1 LAIKSE
7 SRIIRHTGTTTC
19 AMKRNDGMGEIP
31 SDSIREPVCAMKLS
45 DEMGGNPYWP
55 YQEVSKPLG
64 LSVAGRSA
72 G

>member
-1 LAIKSE
+1 
-7 SRIIRHTGTTTC
+7 
-19 AMKRNDGMGEIP
+19 MKHSHGMGEIP
-31 SDSIREPVCAMKLS
+31 LGFIREPLCAMKLS

>member
-1 LAIKSE
+1 ME
-7 SRIIRHTGTTTC
+7 WE
-19 AMKRNDGMGEIP
+19 EIP
-31 SDSIREPVCAMKLS
+31 AGPIREPVCAMKLS

>member
-1 LAIKSE
+1 V
-7 SRIIRHTGTTTC
+7 
-19 AMKRNDGMGEIP
+19 MKGEEIP
-31 SDSIREPVCAMKLS
+31 TGLIRRSACAMKLS
-45 DEMGGNPYWP
+45 DERGGNPYWP